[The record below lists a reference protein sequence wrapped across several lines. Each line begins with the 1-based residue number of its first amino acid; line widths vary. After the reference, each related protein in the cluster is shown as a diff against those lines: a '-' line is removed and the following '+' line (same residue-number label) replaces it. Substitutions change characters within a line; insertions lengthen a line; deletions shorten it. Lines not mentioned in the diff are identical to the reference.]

1 MAWWPDFRA
10 AAPDVP
16 CSLEGSGLRFPSIA
30 GARMLCAA
38 GLLGFPVLARQVT
51 AQNDWVQD
59 SDYALLHAKAS
70 GQDLECRLTRIA
82 PFLGIDLLY
91 HAGFEV
97 HVPRRQFRADG
108 VLRITTEITPARPR
122 GAPRYFV
129 QDLSVQPAGGEADGG
144 ALFSLGEGEYRVNWL
159 MRGRGGRFR
168 TAHWSFRVG
177 SSRYGAKVE
186 TAMHPGHI
194 EVAGIDPFSQPP
206 EVKGGHLGRLKV
218 AVFVNVAPPDPSAA
232 ALSTRDRFALGSMLK
247 VIERDARATAGD
259 RGRGAAGGEERRSR
273 VSGPT
278 PRPGDRCVRSAG
290 CADLCRP
297 AGGGAPARFA
307 GLSERAGQPSVSD
320 FLPGLQCEP
329 HRGPV
334 ERRHRGRGPVFPGPG
349 VCDQQAVG
357 SVGGVEEH
365 SGPHGWRGQSEGRR
379 TAGCGG
385 GAARCHSPE
394 PLASPSITRR
404 GNHLGARPAVSFLGR
419 QPAMPQVSMR
429 FEREAPECGSE
440 GHPKQARSPPRSSRE
455 LTDRAYQPWPATP
468 PPGIG
473 RETQGELS
481 LPPLR

>member
-1 MAWWPDFRA
+1 
-10 AAPDVP
+10 
-16 CSLEGSGLRFPSIA
+16 
-30 GARMLCAA
+30 MLCAA

-247 VIERDARATAGD
+247 VIERDARIGQLSVVAFD
-259 RGRGAAGGEERRSR
+259 LPQGRVIYRQRESENVNLPALGKAMRAQPPGTVDAARLGEKNAEAEFLAQLLAQEIDASD
-273 VSGPT
+273 P
-278 PRPGDRCVRSAG
+278 PDA
-290 CADLCRP
+290 LI
-297 AGGGAPARFA
+297 FA
-307 GLSERAGQPSVSD
+307 GPRAVEPPHVSLD
-320 FLPGLQCEP
+320 CLNVLGSPAYPIFYLDYNANPTADPWSDAIGDVVRFFQ
-329 HRGPV
+329 
-334 ERRHRGRGPVFPGPG
+334 GREYVISKPL
-349 VCDQQAVG
+349 DLWEA
-357 SVGGVEEH
+357 
-365 SGPHGWRGQSEGRR
+365 WKNILDR
-379 TAGCGG
+379 TAG
-385 GAARCHSPE
+385 AAR
-394 PLASPSITRR
+394 AKDGGRR
-404 GNHLGARPAVSFLGR
+404 VAAAARQDVT
-419 QPAMPQVSMR
+419 
-429 FEREAPECGSE
+429 
-440 GHPKQARSPPRSSRE
+440 ARSR
-455 LTDRAYQPWPATP
+455 
-468 PPGIG
+468 
-473 RETQGELS
+473 
-481 LPPLR
+481 